1 MSAPAKTTIAH
12 DAPACRVYGHG
23 VVVALPE
30 GLRGAGSRK
39 LLNALG
45 IKHRKADS
53 ADHALHTLIEARAR
67 ELPLPPAVAI
77 TAQARVGNTD
87 CTDLVTIITVLAK
100 SSARVY
106 LRDKE
111 PNLSAIIAGRRLV
124 LLLPGEVRL

>member
-1 MSAPAKTTIAH
+1 MSVPAKTTIAH

-23 VVVALPE
+23 VIVALPE

-53 ADHALHTLIEARAR
+53 AGHALRTLIEARAR

-77 TAQARVGNTD
+77 TQQAREGDTECD
-87 CTDLVTIITVLAK
+87 DLITIVTVLAK
-100 SSARVY
+100 SSSRVY

-111 PNLSAIIAGRRLV
+111 PNLSAIVAGRRLV